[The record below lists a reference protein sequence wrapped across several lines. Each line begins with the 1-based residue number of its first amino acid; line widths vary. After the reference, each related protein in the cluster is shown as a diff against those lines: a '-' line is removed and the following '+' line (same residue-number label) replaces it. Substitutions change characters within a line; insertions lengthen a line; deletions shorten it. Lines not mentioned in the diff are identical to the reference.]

1 MMGNFSF
8 GDYFKKEA
16 ITLAWDFLT
25 NELKI
30 PQEKLYVTVHHT
42 DEEAAV
48 IWRNEVGVPKDKVF
62 YRGDKDNFWE
72 MGEIGPCALF
82 GNFYDHGEEHSDP
95 EADISMCILDD
106 ESRYVEIW
114 NLVFMQ
120 FEKFKNQ
127 DGEIEKKPLP
137 SPSVDTGAGLERVAA
152 VLQGKYNNF
161 DTDCFSKIIKQIADI
176 SNKKYTDNP
185 QWFRVV
191 ADHIR
196 SSTML
201 LADGVLPSNE
211 GRGYVLRRI
220 IRRPCGT

>member
-1 MMGNFSF
+1 MVQFKDEFTGSSNPKNKRAVTIQKCVRAGGKHNDLENVGFTARHHTYFEMMGNFSF

-72 MGEIGPCALF
+72 MGEIGPC
-82 GNFYDHGEEHSDP
+82 GPCSEIFYDHGEEHSDP

-127 DGEIEKKPLP
+127 DGEIEKPLP

-152 VLQGKYNNF
+152 VLGK
-161 DTDCFSKIIKQIADI
+161 IQ
-176 SNKKYTDNP
+176 
-185 QWFRVV
+185 
-191 ADHIR
+191 
-196 SSTML
+196 
-201 LADGVLPSNE
+201 
-211 GRGYVLRRI
+211 
-220 IRRPCGT
+220 